1 MGGNSIGQRSPA
13 FVRDLDKRVRRRAV
27 LLMLIRLIVFCT
39 ILLGTYFLIPVEG
52 FDEENPLAAWVR
64 LVAVVLVF
72 LAAMALQLQLIMAAR
87 IPQIR
92 AGEAVVEL
100 ILVLL
105 CLFALLYV
113 SMSVTDATAFSEPL
127 SRVDAMYFTTSTF
140 ATVGFGDITARSDLA
155 RGLLT
160 VQMLADL
167 GALLL
172 IGKVAF
178 FAASKR
184 LSQ

>member
-1 MGGNSIGQRSPA
+1 MNSI
-13 FVRDLDKRVRRRAV
+13 
-27 LLMLIRLIVFCT
+27 IRLIVFSA

-52 FDEENPLAAWVR
+52 FNEQNPLAAWFR

-87 IPQIR
+87 APQIR

-100 ILVLL
+100 VLILL

-113 SMSVTDATAFSEPL
+113 SMSETDAASFSEPL
-127 SRVDAMYFTTSTF
+127 TRIDALYFTTSTF
-140 ATVGFGDITARSDLA
+140 ATVGFGDITPRSELA
-155 RGLLT
+155 RGLLS
-160 VQMLADL
+160 VQMVANL

-184 LSQ
+184 LSR